1 VEAVLANAGADL
13 AEPTLL
19 KVALRFRGDTA
30 IEERLVER
38 PTLPLTVC
46 EVLIARVSAVLRE
59 RLAALHD
66 TLAGDGG
73 GAGAHLAAHL
83 QERRRLTPSLVLR
96 ALCGG
101 DLGFFEAAMA

>member
-19 KVALRFRGDTA
+19 KVALRFRGDAA

-46 EVLIARVSAVLRE
+46 EVLIARVSAALRE
-59 RLAALHD
+59 RLVARHRIPEFSRTSSPPMRARPPSSMPSQATAAAPAS
-66 TLAGDGG
+66 TS
-73 GAGAHLAAHL
+73 
-83 QERRRLTPSLVLR
+83 P
-96 ALCGG
+96 
-101 DLGFFEAAMA
+101 